1 MKLNIKYLTSFVR
14 NRLNL
19 YDALNMLPT
28 LTAKATAKLL
38 RRPYNP
44 VSTNSREGV
53 YARAQERYDYIVQGG
68 ELVNRAPPL
77 PGDPLLYVQ
86 PEDHAKLRELGAI
99 ERRGKWYIP
108 KEMDEEAQWRFA
120 KWFAKATPDLE
131 IKGTTW
137 NLTRDGRST
146 NGYIMPEDLFRGY
159 DSTATSLVMGAFPV
173 ILALGFVLN
182 LFSPLLALAVCLPL
196 LALHAITIYQCEDAS
211 TLFKVLGL
219 SVVMPALMAGLWIDT
234 PNLDGD
240 FKSILMLGGAVF
252 VMAFW
257 SSRSSTGSAGSA
269 IHSLF
274 TRFNHAFLITA
285 FVMAVN
291 MGLALLPPS
300 LSLFKPLGW
309 FMVACAYPLYYTWS
323 NFRQRTAEL
332 ELQSKQRAGSMSQNA
347 TATGWNAPARMQ
359 QIRNAARDTSQLVP
373 LARAQGYTKGTE
385 LPCAPEPKQVMC
397 LSRQDFSTHMFVLG
411 ETGAGKTARFLRW
424 IALCMKTLNEKV
436 GAIIT
441 DGKGAMPEDMR
452 PALDIV
458 IEPGIKLNPIQG
470 MDAQM
475 VANALAEANGS
486 DSMDESIWQDG
497 ANAFHRFA
505 WAIHE
510 ALVEHEKEMKA
521 DAEELL
527 ESLQL
532 QIKALLVER
541 EIARRTG
548 NDTSFMTT
556 VLNQKSAAAD
566 RAKDFIK
573 STRQYH
579 WTMGGYSR
587 TKDALAYPVM
597 MSGNLMRASD
607 DAQDLFDFLGY
618 PPIEILGEDP
628 ALFEKRKQAY
638 QERLTNRPHSIH
650 PHLRD
655 TGGGRVLAR
664 AIHYNAV
671 IWPNTDEKQRSSFL
685 INVDRDVLGFMQ
697 SDELRGSMIDGVDH
711 GEQAW
716 ADTEVGVDIMQVL
729 YGKWLGIN
737 LPEGHTSKVITKLI
751 KYRLFKEITLRP
763 KKYGERW
770 QEKSG
775 QVPVMDMCDEC
786 QELVSPME
794 IGLVAMARS
803 IGLFYV
809 YATQEYESLETIMKT
824 DEARNR
830 FLNKFLSLAVFRT
843 SERTYRYVK
852 GRLGKT
858 KRLRVNVQ
866 AQAFMDVSRAID
878 TRFNTI
884 YGDENHPSA
893 HVLKDLERRGSTR
906 FQPVVQGV
914 QPYRGLSRR
923 IPLEELRDQ
932 NYIPVHMSGKYEEM
946 DVLEDWELNDKLGV
960 SGTVALILN
969 RAEQKRVDFCNTR
982 YWSVTDF
989 EEALVAHRA
998 KTTPPTN

>member
-1 MKLNIKYLTSFVR
+1 MKTNFQRTLSFLR
-14 NRLNL
+14 NRANI
-19 YDALNMLPT
+19 YDALNLLPT
-28 LTAKATAKLL
+28 LTARATAFLL
-38 RRPYNP
+38 RRPFNP
-44 VSTNSREGV
+44 ATTNSREGV

-86 PEDHAKLRELGAI
+86 PEDHADLTSLGAI
-99 ERRGKWYIP
+99 QRKGKWYMP
-108 KEMDEEAQWRFA
+108 EGTDEESQWKFA

-146 NGYIMPEDLFRGY
+146 NGYILPEDLYRGG

-173 ILALGFVLN
+173 ILALGLVLN
-182 LFSPLLALAVCLPL
+182 MFSTLLALAVCLPL

-219 SVVMPALMAGLWIDT
+219 SVALPVLMTGLLVPIPDHT
-234 PNLDGD
+234 SGMKN
-240 FKSILMLGGAVF
+240 IMVLGGAVF
-252 VMAFW
+252 VMSFW
-257 SSRSSTGSAGSA
+257 ASRSTTGKAGTA
-269 IHSLF
+269 THSLF
-274 TRFNHAFLITA
+274 TRFKHSFAITI

-291 MGLALLPPS
+291 MGLSLLPQS
-300 LSLFKPLGW
+300 LSFIKPLGW
-309 FMVACAYPLYYTWS
+309 FMVACAYPLYYTWG

-359 QIRNAARDTSQLVP
+359 QIRNAARDNSPLVP
-373 LARAQGYTKGTE
+373 LARAQGYTKATE
-385 LPCAPEPKQVMC
+385 LPCAPEAGQVMS

-411 ETGAGKTARFLRW
+411 ETGAGKTGNFLRW
-424 IALCMKTLNEKV
+424 VALCMKTLKEKV

-441 DGKGAMPEDMR
+441 DGKGAMAEDMR

-510 ALVEHEKEMKA
+510 ALVEHEKATKA
-521 DAEELL
+521 DTEAML
-527 ESLQL
+527 ESLEL
-532 QIKALLVER
+532 QVDHLLMDR
-541 EIARRTG
+541 EIARRAG
-548 NDTSFMTT
+548 QDTSFMSSI
-556 VLNQKSAAAD
+556 LDQKMVAID
-566 RAKDFIK
+566 RAKEFIA
-573 STRQYH
+573 STRQYR
-579 WTMGGYSR
+579 WTMGGYSK
-587 TKDALAYPVM
+587 TKDTLAYPVM
-597 MSGNLMRASD
+597 MSGGLMRASD
-607 DAQDLFDFLGY
+607 EALEIFDFLGY
-618 PPIEILGEDP
+618 PPIELLGETP
-628 ALFEKRKQAY
+628 SKFAERQAAY
-638 QERLTNRPHSIH
+638 QDRLLNRPNSIH

-655 TGGGRVLAR
+655 PAAGRVLAR
-664 AIHYNAV
+664 AIHFAAV

-685 INVDRDVLGFMQ
+685 INVDRDILGFMQ
-697 SDELRGSMIDGVDH
+697 SDELRGSLIDGVDH

-716 ADTEVGVDIMQVL
+716 ADTEEGVDIMQVL
-729 YGKWLGIN
+729 YGAWLGIN

-751 KYRLFKEITLRP
+751 KYRLFKEIGLRP

-770 QEKSG
+770 QQKSG
-775 QVPVMDMCDEC
+775 QVPVMDMSDEC

-794 IGLVAMARS
+794 INMVAMARS

-809 YATQEYESLETIMKT
+809 YATQEYESLETVMKT

-843 SERTYRYVK
+843 SERTYQYVK
-852 GRLGKT
+852 SRLGKT
-858 KRLRVNVQ
+858 KRLRVHVQ
-866 AQAFMDVSRAID
+866 PQAFMDVSRAID
-878 TRFNTI
+878 TRHNTI
-884 YGDENHPSA
+884 YGDPNHPSA

-906 FQPVVQGV
+906 FQPVVNGL
-914 QPYRGLSRR
+914 QPYQGLARKV
-923 IPLEELRDQ
+923 PLEALADQ
-932 NYIPVHMSGKYEEM
+932 NYIPVHMSGKFENL

-969 RAEQKRVDFCNTR
+969 RAQQKRVDFCNTR
-982 YWSVTDF
+982 YWSVSDF
-989 EEALVAHRA
+989 EAELAARRA
-998 KTTPPTN
+998 NTTET